1 LVSKPFIFE
10 KKIILA
16 YPNNKL
22 KPKTIFMRK
31 IKFLFPVLSILAL
44 TAVSCTKEDI
54 TDVTAASDT
63 TPVVASASIDVVN
76 ELDIQTG
83 TQISFDK
90 LTSKT
95 TGKSLTASCAVV
107 TMDPITTIFPKIFYV
122 NFGDGCTTNS
132 ITRKG
137 KLKITFSGLITETGS
152 TMTVERINYYVNEN
166 KVEGKIVYKNTTTT
180 VPQWTRT
187 ITDGKFTDTKGE
199 IYLNSGSHTVKQTA
213 GVSTLTLD
221 DNTYE
226 MTEGTHTVSKENGA
240 KLTLTVSESIV
251 KNYSCDYVSK
261 GKLKVESTLLN
272 GVIDYGNGDC
282 DNKATYTQGGIAFPI
297 TM

>member
-1 LVSKPFIFE
+1 
-10 KKIILA
+10 
-16 YPNNKL
+16 
-22 KPKTIFMRK
+22 MRK
-31 IKFLFPVLSILAL
+31 IKFLISALSILAL
-44 TAVSCTKEDI
+44 TVVSCTKE
-54 TDVTAASDT
+54 DVTAASDT

-83 TQISFDK
+83 TQVSFEK
-90 LTSKT
+90 LTSKL
-95 TGKSLTASCAVV
+95 TGKSLTGSCAVI
-107 TMDPITTIFPKIFYV
+107 TMDPQTTIFPKTFYV

-137 KLKITFSGLITETGS
+137 KLKITFSNYITETGS
-152 TMTVERINYYVNEN
+152 TMTVERISYSVNGN
-166 KVEGKIVYKNTTTT
+166 KVEGKIVYKNTTASPN

-187 ITDGKFTDTKGE
+187 ITDGKFTNSKGE
-199 IYLNSGSHTVKQTA
+199 IYINSGTHTVKQTA
-213 GVSTLTLD
+213 GVSTPSLD

-226 MTEGTHTVSKENGA
+226 MTEGIHTVSKENGA
-240 KLTLTVSESIV
+240 KITLTISESIV

-272 GVIDYGNGDC
+272 GEIDYGNGDC
-282 DNKATYTQGGIAFPI
+282 DNKATYTQGGISFPI

>member
-1 LVSKPFIFE
+1 MI
-10 KKIILA
+10 
-16 YPNNKL
+16 
-22 KPKTIFMRK
+22 K

-44 TAVSCTKEDI
+44 TVVSCTKE
-54 TDVTAASDT
+54 DVTAASDT

-83 TQISFDK
+83 TQVSFEK
-90 LTSKT
+90 LTSRK
-95 TGKSLTASCAVV
+95 TGKSLTGSCAVV
-107 TMDPITTIFPKIFYV
+107 TMDPITTTFPKTFYV

-132 ITRKG
+132 IIRKG
-137 KLKITFSGLITETGS
+137 KLKITFSNYITETGS
-152 TMTVERINYYVNEN
+152 TMTIERVNYYVNGN

-187 ITDGKFTDTKGE
+187 VTDGKFTDSKGE
-199 IYLNSGSHTVKQTA
+199 IYLNSGTHTVKQTIGA
-213 GVSTLTLD
+213 STASLD

-226 MTEGTHTVSKENGA
+226 MTEGTHSVSKENGA
-240 KLTLTVSESIV
+240 KITLIVLESIV
-251 KNYSCDYVSK
+251 KEHTCDYVSK

-272 GVIDYGNGDC
+272 GEIDYGNGDC
-282 DNKATYTQGGIAFPI
+282 DNKATYTQGGIAFPF

>member
-1 LVSKPFIFE
+1 LVSKPFVFE

-16 YPNNKL
+16 HPNNKL

-31 IKFLFPVLSILAL
+31 IKFLFPALSILAL
-44 TAVSCTKEDI
+44 TVVSCTKED
-54 TDVTAASDT
+54 VTTASDT
-63 TPVVASASIDVVN
+63 TPIVASASIDVVN

-83 TQISFDK
+83 TQVSFEK
-90 LTSKT
+90 LTSRK
-95 TGKSLTASCAVV
+95 TGKSLTGSCAEV
-107 TMDPITTIFPKIFYV
+107 TMDPITTTFPKTFYV
-122 NFGDGCTTNS
+122 NFGDGCITNS

-137 KLKITFSGLITETGS
+137 KLKITFSGLITEIGS
-152 TMTVERINYYVNEN
+152 TMTVERVNYYVNGN
-166 KVEGKIVYKNTTTT
+166 KVEGKIVYKNTTANPN

-187 ITDGKFTDTKGE
+187 ITDGKFTDSKGE
-199 IYLNSGSHTVKQTA
+199 IYLNSGTHTVKQTA
-213 GVSTLTLD
+213 GVSTPLLLE

-240 KLTLTVSESIV
+240 KITLTVLESIV
-251 KNYSCDYVSK
+251 KRHSCDYVSK